1 MRVVYSFRDHTGAL
15 WFGGPGGLARYVPE
29 PDEPFQPQPP
39 LIRALRIAGR
49 PAPVSGLGESSITG
63 LNLPA
68 AQNNL
73 RIEFASLH
81 FASGEVLRYQYR
93 LEGADTEWS
102 PPTDQRT
109 VNYSSLSPG
118 SYRFVVRAVNGEG
131 LASPKDATIG
141 FVILPPV
148 WRRAWFIGLMMSAL
162 AAMLYAGHRYR
173 VQQLLR
179 LERIRTRLASDLH
192 DDIGSGLAEIAI
204 LTDVAEVQPVA
215 AGGDLL
221 RRAGD
226 RARQLREAMSDI
238 VWSVDP
244 QHGNLIDLIGRVRQT
259 VFSLMESN
267 GTRVTFEAP
276 VDPGAVGLAPDR
288 ARHVLLIT
296 KEALTNVLR
305 HADASEVSVILRLE
319 HRTLTLEVRDDG
331 CGFDPAET
339 HAGMGLRNLRRRAAE
354 SGGELRVDS
363 SPCRGTTVIFRL
375 PVG

>member
-1 MRVVYSFRDHTGAL
+1 
-15 WFGGPGGLARYVPE
+15 
-29 PDEPFQPQPP
+29 
-39 LIRALRIAGR
+39 
-49 PAPVSGLGESSITG
+49 
-63 LNLPA
+63 
-68 AQNNL
+68 
-73 RIEFASLH
+73 
-81 FASGEVLRYQYR
+81 
-93 LEGADTEWS
+93 
-102 PPTDQRT
+102 
-109 VNYSSLSPG
+109 
-118 SYRFVVRAVNGEG
+118 VRAVNGEG
-131 LASPKDATIG
+131 LGSLKEATIG

-148 WRRAWFIGLMMSAL
+148 WRRAWFIGLMISAL
-162 AAMLYAGHRYR
+162 AAMLYGVHRYR
-173 VQQLLR
+173 VQQLLH

-215 AGGDLL
+215 AGGELL

-244 QHGNLIDLIGRVRQT
+244 QHGKLIDLIGRIRQT

-276 VDPGAVGLAPDR
+276 VDPGAVGLPPDR

-354 SGGELRVDS
+354 SGGELRVES
-363 SPCRGTTVIFRL
+363 SRCQGTTVIFRL